1 MTPTDRPALPQRR
14 HLLQAAAA
22 LAVQALMPVARAHGA
37 SGRVTPPLLPP
48 SPWRLRMNDG
58 RELNAASVL
67 QGRVTA
73 LQLMFT
79 GCSAICPIQG
89 ALFAELERRVAAAP
103 AMASG
108 VQLLSLSI
116 DPLGD
121 DPRALSKWLRGF
133 GAGAVWQAASPAVR
147 DLDPWLD
154 FLQGRKAGADRHTA
168 QVYLF
173 DRAGRLVLRTVD
185 FPTTTEVT
193 RLLGELSVAREG

>member
-22 LAVQALMPVARAHGA
+22 IAVQGVLPAARAHGA
-37 SGRVTPPLLPP
+37 SGRVTPPLAP
-48 SPWRLRMNDG
+48 SGAWRLRMHDG
-58 RELNAASVL
+58 REATAASVL

-73 LQLMFT
+73 MQLMFT

-89 ALFAELERRVAAAP
+89 ALFAELERRVTAAP
-103 AMASG
+103 ALASG

-121 DPRALSKWLRGF
+121 DPRALGKWLQGF
-133 GAGAVWQAASPAVR
+133 GAGAAWKAASPAVR

-154 FLQGRKAGADRHTA
+154 FLQGRKSGADRHTA

-173 DRAGRLVLRTVD
+173 DRTGRLVMRTVD
-185 FPTTTEVT
+185 FPTTAEVT
-193 RLLGELSVAREG
+193 RLLGELSMAREG